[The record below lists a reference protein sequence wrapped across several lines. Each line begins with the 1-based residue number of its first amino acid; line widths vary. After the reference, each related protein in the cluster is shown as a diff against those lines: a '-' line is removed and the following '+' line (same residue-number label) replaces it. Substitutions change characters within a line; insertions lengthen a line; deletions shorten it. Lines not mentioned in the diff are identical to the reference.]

1 MSIVLR
7 VNKGSALT
15 YDEMDRNQSQ
25 FFYSSSLHTDDTILR
40 LHYTGSTTLN
50 EPGGIDYGPRYVS
63 INLNPNEQ
71 QIEVPSVAG
80 NNREIQ
86 FNDNDVFGASSQFV
100 FNKLSN
106 NVGIGTN
113 DPSAKLDIYGESN
126 RPAAINLHGYGA
138 GPGDSPHSVVRFYEG
153 QELIGRAGRINID
166 NSHIYLTNQKVLPGR
181 SQYGKI
187 IFSIKGTSGDG
198 TQPIATVS
206 NDNDQK
212 RFGVGTTN
220 PDRQIT
226 AVGNQGIGI
235 GNTGDN
241 SLHSYLKRIPS
252 ELNAQTTN
260 GVKRLVPVGSTAEG
274 LLISSPYATNGGN
287 VVVNLNTDGNNTEGF
302 NIIKSTGRSGADANF
317 ATSTVIASFQ
327 ASGKVGIN
335 TNFPSDI
342 GLTVTGNISGS
353 GTLQVGTIATG
364 TADNTSALVATS
376 TGLVQ
381 KIAAAPIPKGGIIM
395 WSGTIASI
403 PDGWRLCEAG
413 VGTVNGVVVPDLTNR
428 FVVGATADG
437 AGTAYPN
444 LQGGASNSLNAASGS
459 IIEHNHGGNTGYGGG
474 HTHTYKDTMFTEESA
489 GQSYISAIDNADQM
503 SSVRHRNSSTDA
515 NGEGLWSFSIDRTTS
530 AASPATHR
538 HSIPLVGVNP
548 ANKNLPPYYALAF
561 IIYVGV

>member
-25 FFYSSSLHTDDTILR
+25 FFYSSSLHTQNTILR
-40 LHYTGSTTLN
+40 LHYTGSSALN
-50 EPGGIDYGPRYVS
+50 EPGGVDYGPRY
-63 INLNPNEQ
+63 INIDLNPNQ
-71 QIEVPSVAG
+71 QEIVVPTVAG
-80 NNREIQ
+80 ANKEVQ
-86 FNDNDVFGASSQFV
+86 FNDNGAFGASSNFV
-100 FNKLSN
+100 FDRTINSM
-106 NVGIGTN
+106 GIGTSN
-113 DPSAKLDIYGESN
+113 PSAKLDIYGEN
-126 RPAAINLHGYGA
+126 GRPAAINLRGFGA
-138 GPGDSPHSVVRFYEG
+138 GPNDSPHSVVRFYED
-153 QELIGRAGRINID
+153 QELIGRLGRINID
-166 NSHIYLTNQKVLPGR
+166 NSHIYITNQKVLPGR

-187 IFSIKGTSGDG
+187 IFSIKGTSPDG

-260 GVKRLVPVGSTAEG
+260 GVKRLVPVGSDAEG

-287 VVVNLNTDGNNTEGF
+287 VVVNLNTDSNNREGF

-335 TNFPSDI
+335 TNNPPVV
-342 GLTVTGNISGS
+342 GLTVTGAISGS

-364 TADNTSALVATS
+364 TAVSTSALVATS

-381 KIAAAPIPKGGIIM
+381 KIAAAPVPLGGIIM
-395 WSGTIASI
+395 WSGTIANI
-403 PDGWRLCEAG
+403 PDGWTLCD
-413 VGTVNGVVVPDLTNR
+413 GTGGANGVTVPDLTNR

-459 IIEHNHGGNTGYGGG
+459 IIAHNHEGNTGYGGG
-474 HTHTYKDTMFTEESA
+474 HTHTYKDTMFTEESS
-489 GQSYISAIDNADQM
+489 GQNYISAIDNVDQM
-503 SSVRHRNSSTDA
+503 SSVEHTNSSTDS
-515 NGEGLWSFSIDRTTS
+515 NGNALWSFSINRTTS
-530 AASPATHR
+530 AASPSTHR
-538 HSIPLVGVNP
+538 HEISTVGVNP